1 MSNGGHYKRKNT
13 ERTQPTHPAK
23 KRRLDRG
30 AKKLAAKHARHTLK
44 QEKNQ

>member
-1 MSNGGHYKRKNT
+1 MAKPPSAIGK
-13 ERTQPTHPAK
+13 AK
-23 KRRLDRG
+23 KQAALQRRLDRG

>member
-1 MSNGGHYKRKNT
+1 MSNKRRKT
-13 ERTQPTHPAK
+13 IGLTKLYEAK
-23 KRRLDRG
+23 QRRLDRG